1 MRRLLLLILLLPL
14 LHAICYQDSYYQGL
28 GGMRGGAKVLLFKQ
42 GLPGD
47 PVAIVPIGDLIAVAS
62 SDGTISYLDSRAAVR
77 TLSICS
83 GREVKIAHGITSK
96 GGVIYAICYSREKQV
111 ASLAIIMDSGSFRFY
126 EQPVPSRFN
135 SSGTGFIYSSMKR
148 DFPAILEPPAPL
160 VADLNGDGYD
170 EALVYLDGHLLYFES
185 PLADPKQYQVD
196 AVRGLSVKG
205 RTAFISTSSGIFT
218 WMDGLKPY
226 SNVGCS
232 SIPIAVDFDGDG
244 KLEVVCRQ
252 GDTVQVVKGDSIILR
267 AEGGVTDPAVYDL
280 NGDGRPELIYILKDG
295 TLVARS
301 SSLLW
306 RAKVE
311 APYNRPVIAD
321 VDGDLKPEV
330 IVAAGQYVY
339 CFSNDGKEKWRVSLR
354 EFNGWVSGGEVEF
367 QRYMRFEAKTQ
378 PILLDYD
385 KDGLLE
391 ILVGIGAYLEQG
403 RIALLDEMGKNEAP
417 KIEIISPSNYT
428 KVGKYVKIT
437 FRVTDESSR
446 LRVRILSS
454 AEIWSGT
461 VESGSLM
468 SLEVPSF
475 ENIVLEASDGV
486 LTTSSKLYL
495 KVDTQPPKMVIEP
508 ANMSKIS
515 EGTNI
520 TVRIIAPIDEY
531 AFLTVYHGTPGNWI
545 KIIERRVW
553 KTSVVSINVTPI
565 VEMVSGYRLFRFHL
579 VDKYGNVED
588 IVMRYKIERSRES
601 RVNSSGS
608 LILSVNNLI
617 SKEARV
623 NCTLIGLDRA
633 SLYYGDGADWKLIK
647 EVRGNESFLWDVSS
661 LKDGKYILK
670 LESGSMS
677 SLREVTVDN
686 TPPSLRV
693 EADKRIPVGG
703 TAIIRVE
710 GDFQRLYWDLDGD
723 GIFETSGPPLAR
735 IEGKR
740 QGKIR
745 VNVMGV
751 DEANNSA
758 TVGVEIEV
766 FEANE
771 GIEVK
776 SSDSSKNDTQISYAS
791 NISYASILKP
801 ELLALALLLVTIM
814 IMKKSMRRKRKPSNP
829 WRKR

>member
-1 MRRLLLLILLLPL
+1 MRRLLLLVLLLPL
-14 LHAICYQDSYYQGL
+14 LHANCYQDSYYQGL
-28 GGMRGGAKVLLFKQ
+28 GGMREGAKVLLFKQ

-47 PVAIVPIGDLIAVAS
+47 PVAIVPIGSLIAVAS
-62 SDGTISYLDSRAAVR
+62 SDGTISYIDSRAVVR

-83 GREVKIAHGITSK
+83 GREVKMAHGITSK

-170 EALVYLDGHLLYFES
+170 EALAYLDGHLLYFES

-196 AVRGLSVKG
+196 AVLGLSVRG
-205 RTAFISTSSGIFT
+205 RTVFVSTSSGIFT
-218 WMDGLKPY
+218 WGPDGLKPY

-232 SIPIAVDFDGDG
+232 SLPLAVDFDGDG
-244 KLEVVCRQ
+244 KLEVVCRR
-252 GDTVQVVKGDSIILR
+252 GDTVQVVKEDSVIFR
-267 AEGGVTDPAVYDL
+267 AEGGVTDPAIHDL
-280 NGDGRPELIYILKDG
+280 NGDKRPELIYILKDG

-306 RAKVE
+306 KAKVE
-311 APYNRPVIAD
+311 APYNRPVVAD
-321 VDGDLKPEV
+321 IDGDLKPEV

-339 CFSNDGKEKWRVSLR
+339 CFSNDGKEKWRANLR

-367 QRYMRFEAKTQ
+367 QRYVRFEAKTQ

-385 KDGLLE
+385 RDGLLE

-403 RIALLDEMGKNEAP
+403 RIALLDEIGKNEAP
-417 KIEIISPSNYT
+417 KVEIISPSNYT

-446 LRVRILSS
+446 LRVRVLSS
-454 AEIWSGT
+454 AELWSGT

-468 SLEVPSF
+468 SLEIPSF

-531 AFLTVYHGTPGNWI
+531 AFLTVYHGTPDNWI

-565 VEMVSGYRLFRFHL
+565 VEMVSGYRLFKFHL

-588 IVMRYKIERSRES
+588 IVMRYKIERSKEG

-647 EVRGNESFLWDVSS
+647 EVNGNESFLWDVSS

-670 LESGSMS
+670 LESGSVS
-677 SLREVTVDN
+677 SLKEVTVDN
-686 TPPSLRV
+686 TPPSLKV
-693 EADKRIPVGG
+693 EADRSIPVGG
-703 TAIIRVE
+703 AAIIRVE

-735 IEGKR
+735 IEGKE
-740 QGKIR
+740 QGRIR

-758 TVGVEIEV
+758 TARVEIEV

-771 GIEVK
+771 GNGTIEVE

-791 NISYASILKP
+791 ILKP
-801 ELLALALLLVTIM
+801 EFLALALLLVAVM
-814 IMKKSMRRKRKPSNP
+814 MMKKSVRKKRPSNP

>member
-1 MRRLLLLILLLPL
+1 MRRSLLLILLLPL
-14 LHAICYQDSYYQGL
+14 LLASCYQDSYYQGL
-28 GGMRGGAKVLLFKQ
+28 GGMRGGARVLLFKQ

-47 PVAIVPIGDLIAVAS
+47 PVAIVPVGGLIVAAS
-62 SDGTISYLDSRAAVR
+62 SDGTITYMDSKAVLR

-83 GREVKIAHGITSK
+83 GRLVKMAHGTTSR
-96 GGVIYAICYSREKQV
+96 GGAIYAICYSREKQV
-111 ASLAIIMDSGSFRFY
+111 ASLAIIMDSGGFRFY

-148 DFPAILEPPAPL
+148 DFPAAVEPPAPL
-160 VADLNGDGYD
+160 VADINGDGYD
-170 EALVYLDGHLLYFES
+170 EALAYLDGHLLYFES
-185 PLADPKQYQVD
+185 PLSDPKQYQVD
-196 AVRGLSVKG
+196 AVLGLSVEG
-205 RTAFISTSSGIFT
+205 RSVFVSTASGIFI
-218 WMDGLKPY
+218 WGPDGLKPY
-226 SNVGCS
+226 SNIGCS
-232 SIPIAVDFDGDG
+232 SLPIPVDFDGDG
-244 KLEVVCRQ
+244 KLEVACRR
-252 GDTVQVVKGDSIILR
+252 GDIVQVVKGDSIIFR
-267 AEGGVTDPAVYDL
+267 AEGGATDPAVYDL
-280 NGDGRPELIYILKDG
+280 DGDKRPELIYILKDG

-301 SSLLW
+301 PSLSW

-311 APYNRPVIAD
+311 APYNRPVVAD
-321 VDGDLKPEV
+321 VDGDLRPEV

-354 EFNGWVSGGEVEF
+354 EFSGWVSGGEVDF

-385 KDGLLE
+385 GDGLLE

-403 RIALLDEMGKNEAP
+403 RVALLDEMGKNEAP
-417 KIEIISPSNYT
+417 KVEIISPSNYT

-446 LRVRILSS
+446 LRARILSS
-454 AEIWSGT
+454 TELWSGT
-461 VESGSLM
+461 VESGSIT
-468 SLEVPSF
+468 SVEVPSF
-475 ENIVLEASDGV
+475 ENIVIEASDGI

-508 ANMSKIS
+508 SNMSEIT

-531 AFLTVYHGTPGNWI
+531 AFLTVYHGTPENWI

-565 VEMVSGYRLFRFHL
+565 VEMVSGYRLFKFHL

-588 IVMRYKIERSRES
+588 VVMRYRIERSKEE
-601 RVNSSGS
+601 RVNSSVS

-623 NCTLIGLDRA
+623 NCTLIGLNRA

-647 EVRGNESFLWDVSS
+647 EVSGNESILWDVSG

-670 LESGSMS
+670 LESGGVS
-677 SLREVTVDN
+677 SLKEVTIDN
-686 TPPSLRV
+686 TPPSIKI

-703 TAIIRVE
+703 TAIVRVE
-710 GDFQRLYWDLDGD
+710 GDFERLYWDLDGD
-723 GIFETSGPPLAR
+723 GIFETAGPPLAR
-735 IEGKR
+735 IEGKEPGR
-740 QGKIR
+740 IR
-745 VNVMGV
+745 INVMGV
-751 DEANNSA
+751 DGANNSA
-758 TVGVEIEV
+758 TAGVEIEV

-771 GIEVK
+771 KIEATEVE
-776 SSDSSKNDTQISYAS
+776 SSNASISSPQISYAS
-791 NISYASILKP
+791 IIRP
-801 ELLALALLLVTIM
+801 ELLALALLLVAIM
-814 IMKKSMRRKRKPSNP
+814 MMKSSRRKKSSNP